1 LNGVRFEVDPG
12 VLAGGAADGSLVE
25 GDVLGARGLMD
36 AAGGGA
42 SAAGD
47 PGAVGAV
54 GEVCTVWSGTLGALG
69 DAIGQMHRNLG
80 AAARSYAITDASVID
95 P

>member
-1 LNGVRFEVDPG
+1 LTGVRFEVEVG
-12 VLAGGAADGSLVE
+12 ALAGGAAEGSLVE
-25 GDVLGARGLMD
+25 GDLLGARGTID
-36 AAGGGA
+36 AAGSGA

-54 GEVCTVWSGTLGALG
+54 GEVCTVWSASLGSLG
-69 DAIGQMHRNLG
+69 EAVGQMHRNLG
-80 AAARSYAITDASVID
+80 AAARSYAITDSTVID

>member
-1 LNGVRFEVDPG
+1 VRIEVEPG
-12 VLAGGAADGSLVE
+12 VLAGGAAEGSWVE
-25 GDVLGARGLMD
+25 GDVLGARGLVD

-54 GEVCTVWSGTLGALG
+54 GEVCTVWSGSLGALG
-69 DAIGQMHRNLG
+69 EAIGQMHRNLG

>member
-1 LNGVRFEVDPG
+1 MLT
-12 VLAGGAADGSLVE
+12 GGAAEGSLLE
-25 GDVLGARGLMD
+25 GDVVGARGMID

-54 GEVCTVWSGTLGALG
+54 GEVCTVWSGSLGALG
-69 DAIGQMHRNLG
+69 NAIGQMHRNLG
-80 AAARSYAITDASVID
+80 AAAQSYAITDASVID

>member
-1 LNGVRFEVDPG
+1 
-12 VLAGGAADGSLVE
+12 
-25 GDVLGARGLMD
+25 MID

-54 GEVCTVWSGTLGALG
+54 SDVCAVWSGSLAALG
-69 DAIGQMHRNLG
+69 EAIGQMHRNLG
-80 AAARSYAITDASVID
+80 AAARSYAITDATVID